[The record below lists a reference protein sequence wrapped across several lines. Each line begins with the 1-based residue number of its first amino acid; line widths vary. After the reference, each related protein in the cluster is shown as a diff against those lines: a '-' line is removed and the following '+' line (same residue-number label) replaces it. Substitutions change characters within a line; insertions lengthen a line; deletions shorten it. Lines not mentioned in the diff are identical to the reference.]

1 MPRRVVFV
9 RRARRQLNGQLAY
22 LAERNP
28 AAAHQVRERIAAAQR
43 QLADFPLSGPRAT
56 APGTRRLVVYPYV
69 LTYRERGSDIEIVDF
84 RHGRQA
90 ERPIPEESEILW
102 GGAAPEHT
110 VLQAHNSP
118 LGGPGRDNAKGS
130 I

>member
-9 RRARRQLNGQLAY
+9 RRARQQLNAQLAY

-28 AAAHQVRERIAAAQR
+28 GAARRVRERIAAAQR
-43 QLADFPLSGPRAT
+43 QLADFPLSAARAT
-56 APGTRRLVVYPYV
+56 TPGTRRLVVAPYV

-90 ERPIPEESEILW
+90 ERPIPDEAE
-102 GGAAPEHT
+102 
-110 VLQAHNSP
+110 
-118 LGGPGRDNAKGS
+118 
-130 I
+130 